1 MENAY
6 WTMKYQQMIQTVPKN
21 KAEETVLRMLN
32 QGSGVIE
39 AMTES
44 GLCFEDFEDLMK
56 RADKFERE
64 ELCVRKEN
72 RRFES
77 F

>member
-6 WTMKYQQMIQTVPKN
+6 WTMKYQQMIETVPQN
-21 KAEETVLRMLN
+21 KAEETALRMLN
-32 QGSGVIE
+32 QNSGVIE

-64 ELCVRKEN
+64 ELCGYCSDPNLR
-72 RRFES
+72 
-77 F
+77 

>member
-6 WTMKYQQMIQTVPKN
+6 WTMKYQQMIDTVPRN
-21 KAEETVLRMLN
+21 KAEENALRMLN